1 METSSPK
8 INAVPKAPIYLL
20 GLCALIAFLYVA
32 REFLIPLAF
41 AGLIS
46 IMLSSVVNRLLNKGV
61 TRILAVT
68 FTVAPA
74 ILLILAFSI
83 IFFSQFSNFADTF
96 PKLLEK
102 FRILTS
108 QFINWGASFF
118 NITPSGFEQ
127 QLTDLEKDLINKS
140 GTVIGYTISTMS
152 NTVVSIFL
160 IPVYVFMMLYY
171 QPILVGFLHNV
182 FGKEHREKVNEI
194 LPVTKDIIKSYLI
207 GLLIETGIVA
217 TLNSI
222 GLFALGIEYAL
233 LLGIM
238 GGLLNVIPYLGAIMA
253 VTLYMI
259 VALVTKSPSY
269 ALLVFINYLV
279 IQFIDNNFLVPKIIG
294 SKVKLN
300 AFVSI
305 VVVIAGGALW
315 GIGGMF
321 LSIPLMAV
329 VKVICDRIEPLQPWG
344 FLFGDSM
351 PETPKRINYLKR
363 LKKRKILHESTT
375 T

>member
-1 METSSPK
+1 METPSNSTP
-8 INAVPKAPIYLL
+8 IPRAPLYLL

-32 REFLIPLAF
+32 RDFLIPFVFSA
-41 AGLIS
+41 LIA
-46 IMLSSVVNRLLNKGV
+46 IMLSSVVSRLLKKGV
-61 TRILAVT
+61 SRILAVAL
-68 FTVAPA
+68 TVIPSIV
-74 ILLILAFSI
+74 ILLAFSI
-83 IFFSQFSNFADTF
+83 IFLSQFSNFADSF

-102 FRILTS
+102 FRIFTT

-118 NITPSGFEQ
+118 NISPSGFEEKI
-127 QLTDLEKDLINKS
+127 TDLEQDLINKS
-140 GTVIGYTISTMS
+140 GTVIGYTITTMS

-171 QPILVGFLHNV
+171 QPIIVGFLHNV
-182 FGKEHREKVNEI
+182 FGKEHRDKVNDI
-194 LPVTKDIIKSYLI
+194 LPVTKDIIKSYLV

-222 GLFALGIEYAL
+222 GLLALGIDYAI

-238 GGLLNVIPYLGAIMA
+238 GGLLNVIPYFGAIIA

-259 VALVTKSPSY
+259 VALVTESPSY

-300 AFVSI
+300 ALVSI
-305 VVVIAGGALW
+305 VAVIAGGALW
-315 GIGGMF
+315 GIPGMF
-321 LSIPLMAV
+321 LSIPLIAV
-329 VKVICDRIEPLQPWG
+329 VKVICDRVEPLQPWG

-351 PETPKRINYLKR
+351 PETPGKINFFKRFR
-363 LKKRKILHESTT
+363 KRKDIP
-375 T
+375 